1 MLVGAGKTTTIN
13 ILTGALSPSGGYAK
27 VAGKDIRS
35 QMQQIR
41 KDLGVCPQH
50 NCLFA
55 ELTVREHVAF
65 FARLKGVYNRK
76 AFTEA
81 EEEVDQ
87 AIRDIALADKQSTVA
102 RNLSGGMQ
110 RKLSVAC
117 AFSGGNKIVLL
128 DEPTSGMVSECFI
141 CVEV

>member
-1 MLVGAGKTTTIN
+1 
-13 ILTGALSPSGGYAK
+13 
-27 VAGKDIRS
+27 
-35 QMQQIR
+35 MQQIR

-65 FARLKGVYNRK
+65 FARLKGVYNRDSYN
-76 AFTEA
+76 EA
-81 EEEVDQ
+81 DEEVDQ
-87 AIRDIALADKQSTVA
+87 AIHDIALSDKQDTLA
-102 RNLSGGMQ
+102 KNLSGGMQ

-128 DEPTSGMVSECFI
+128 DEPTSGMVSESFVCLEI
-141 CVEV
+141 